1 MSVKL
6 HMKDRLKE
14 ILQLPKSERTD
25 SDLTELGD
33 LVGVPPI

>member
-14 ILQLPKSERTD
+14 LLQLSKADRTD
-25 SDLTELGD
+25 SDLSELGD
-33 LVGVPPI
+33 LVGVLIT